1 MKFRHGGLAVLFIQ
15 RGKLNENL
23 VSRMIL
29 LVTRLAAALHR
40 RRSPNVAKISELL
53 RDADA

>member
-1 MKFRHGGLAVLFIQ
+1 MKFRHGGLADLFIQ

-23 VSRMIL
+23 VSHMIL
-29 LVTRLAAALHR
+29 LVIALGPALHR
-40 RRSPNVAKISELL
+40 RRSPNVAKISELG